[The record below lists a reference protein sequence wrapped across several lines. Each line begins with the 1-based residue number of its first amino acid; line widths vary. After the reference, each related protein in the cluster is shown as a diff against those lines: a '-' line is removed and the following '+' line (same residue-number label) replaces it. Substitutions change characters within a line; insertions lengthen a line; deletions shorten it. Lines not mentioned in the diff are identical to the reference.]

1 MDDWDDYRL
10 ILALART
17 GTLRAAAS
25 ELGMTHTTVS
35 RRLAIVEDARG
46 PLFERHPGVYRPTAL
61 GDALIDVAG
70 RMESLTQAG
79 ARYEKAVEQDLSGA
93 VTLSLP
99 EPVAQYLLLE
109 DLFRLHEAFPRIEL
123 RINTSV
129 RFVDLDRLEADVVV
143 RGAQH
148 PPEHLVGRRLFPT
161 CITYYANRDYLASTP
176 PDKLRWIAPTSA
188 GMWPDWLESSPF
200 PEAPVALLSD
210 DIVTRHHMLVKGLG
224 LARGACFMAD
234 PEPDLVRLT
243 DAPPIAQ
250 QDFWVLTHPDLRHTP
265 RIRAVMDFIIQAMKA
280 KEGQVLGRVEPPSIA
295 RR

>member
-1 MDDWDDYRL
+1 MSDWDDYRL

-17 GTLRAAAS
+17 GTLRAAAVD
-25 ELGMTHTTVS
+25 LGMTHTTVS
-35 RRLAIVEDARG
+35 RRLAMIEDARG
-46 PLFERHPGVYRPTAL
+46 KVFDKLPGGYQPTRL
-61 GDALIDVAG
+61 GEALIDVAG

-79 ARYEKAVEQDLSGA
+79 ARYERAVEQDLSGV

-109 DLFRLHEAFPRIEL
+109 DLFELAETYPRIEL
-123 RINTSV
+123 RINTSI

-143 RGAQH
+143 RGQQA

-161 CITYYANRDYLASTP
+161 CITYYGNRDYLASTP
-176 PDKLRWIAPTSA
+176 REELRWIAPTSA
-188 GMWPDWLESSPF
+188 GMWPDWLESSPY
-200 PEAPVALLSD
+200 PDAPVALLSD
-210 DIVTRHHMLVKGLG
+210 DIVTRHHALVKGLG

-243 DAPPIAQ
+243 DEAPIRQ

-265 RIRAVMDFIIQAMKA
+265 RVRAVMDFMVRAMKS
-280 KEGQVLGRVEPPSIA
+280 KEALVLGTKP
-295 RR
+295 